1 MGAHISGQECGR
13 RVVSPKKKL
22 EPSAE
27 AEAAKELV
35 RLAKE
40 HEPSRFS
47 APRRRSFLFADSDH
61 SGHGQ
66 TSLDRTCYNDCDNTT
81 SGS

>member
-1 MGAHISGQECGR
+1 M
-13 RVVSPKKKL
+13 SPKKKP

-35 RLAKE
+35 RLAKA

-47 APRRRSFLFADSDH
+47 APRRRPFLFADSDH
-61 SGHGQ
+61 TGHGQ
-66 TSLDRTCYNDCDNTT
+66 TSLDRTCYNDCDNTI
-81 SGS
+81 SWS